1 MYKYYLICSHA
12 EMLRYIIVKL
22 LPDLN
27 QDIRKIS
34 TSAECTETKYDE
46 AGFIKWENNNN
57 MDLLSHAANR

>member
-46 AGFIKWENNNN
+46 AGFIK
-57 MDLLSHAANR
+57 